1 MDNTYSENDTLNFN
15 ESYIFERY
23 GFENVGNNSISN
35 TKDTEKRAID
45 KKDIFKTEKEFIKKK
60 RGKKGEKGKKRQT
73 HTKAAFDNIITKVQ
87 VHFMSFIIFFLN
99 ECVSNLSTYK
109 KIEFLIFAHE
119 LKSNSTNKLLQVIKN
134 YKLKDLLEKWN
145 ISKKNKKY
153 DKDINKT
160 NLKKLRKEPL
170 FEDIFRMEYL
180 ELFSLY
186 YNDEQPLE
194 EISINS
200 KQVKL
205 SDKSK
210 SFYGLLKNNEDLK
223 EDIIKYTQMVY
234 PIEERKCLDKKD
246 GFIRII
252 KPPKN

>member
-1 MDNTYSENDTLNFN
+1 M
-15 ESYIFERY
+15 
-23 GFENVGNNSISN
+23 
-35 TKDTEKRAID
+35 
-45 KKDIFKTEKEFIKKK
+45 IK
-60 RGKKGEKGKKRQT
+60 
-73 HTKAAFDNIITKVQ
+73 
-87 VHFMSFIIFFLN
+87 
-99 ECVSNLSTYK
+99 Y
-109 KIEFLIFAHE
+109 
-119 LKSNSTNKLLQVIKN
+119 
-134 YKLKDLLEKWN
+134 
-145 ISKKNKKY
+145 
-153 DKDINKT
+153 INKT

-234 PIEERKCLDKKD
+234 PKEERKCLDKND